1 MKRTIE
7 YIEQMVCFYE
17 HIGSE
22 MLHTPGKLD
31 PYVTIRQIIMTLS
44 LEHNHTM
51 QEIGDYFSRNHAT
64 ALHARKSIYN
74 RCETDKVFD
83 EKYKFYKEELKDS
96 ETFKANF
103 LAHELAR
110 LKTET
115 MELMNQ
121 LNQIAI

>member
-22 MLHTPGKLD
+22 MLHNPGKKD
-31 PYVTIRQIIMTLS
+31 PFVTVRKIIMTLA

-51 QEIGDYFSRNHAT
+51 QAIGAYFDRNHTT

-74 RCETDKVFD
+74 RCETDKVFN

-96 ETFKANF
+96 ETFKANY
-103 LAHELAR
+103 LAHELER
-110 LKTET
+110 LKKEAG
-115 MELMNQ
+115 ELVNQ
-121 LNQIAI
+121 INQIAI